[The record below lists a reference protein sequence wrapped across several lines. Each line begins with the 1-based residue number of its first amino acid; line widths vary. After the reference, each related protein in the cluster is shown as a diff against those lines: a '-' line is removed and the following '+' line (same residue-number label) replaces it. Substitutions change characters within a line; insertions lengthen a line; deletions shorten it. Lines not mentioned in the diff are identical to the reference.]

1 MSGHRFVAR
10 SVVPVPLDLV
20 WRWHLQPASLERL
33 DPPWDWVEIRERP
46 PAIAEGTRTVLFVP
60 FGSLRFRWVAVHR
73 DVREG
78 LSFSDEQ
85 VEGPFAR
92 WRHAHLFSPEGDGA
106 TRIEDRI
113 EYALR
118 LGPLGDLLG
127 ARSVRRRLRR
137 LFSWRHARA
146 RSDLERCAAFCGR
159 PRLRVAISGASGFIG
174 SALASFLE
182 AGGHEVL
189 RLVRRAPERPGEM
202 GWDPLRGPRDP
213 HALEG
218 LDAIV
223 HLAGE
228 SLAAGRWTRARKERI
243 FDSRAVGT
251 RVLAA
256 SLRSLDRPPRA
267 FLCASAVGFYG
278 SRREEEL
285 AEDSERGSGFL
296 ADVCAGWEESAKEA
310 ARAGARVVRARLGV
324 VIGAAGGALRKMLPV
339 FRAGLG
345 GPVGG
350 GRQVM
355 SWIGLDDAVGAL
367 HFLLMR
373 EDLEGAFNVT
383 APQPVSSAEFAA
395 TLGRVLGRPARLPL
409 PERAVRGLFGEM
421 GEETLLASQRV
432 VPRRLE
438 AAGFRFVHPDLEQA
452 LRFELGRMEAGPVV
466 FEED

>member
-1 MSGHRFVAR
+1 M
-10 SVVPVPLDLV
+10 
-20 WRWHLQPASLERL
+20 ERL
-33 DPPWDWVEIRERP
+33 DPPWDWAEIRERP

-73 DVREG
+73 DVLEG
-78 LSFSDEQ
+78 RSFSDEQ

-92 WRHAHLFSPEGDGA
+92 WRHARLFSPEGDSA
-106 TRIEDRI
+106 TSLEDRI

-118 LGPLGDLLG
+118 LGPVGDLLG
-127 ARSVRRRLRR
+127 AQWVARRLRR
-137 LFSWRHARA
+137 LFSWRHARV
-146 RSDLERCAAFCGR
+146 RSDLERNAEFAGR
-159 PRLRVAISGASGFIG
+159 PRLRVALSGASGFIG

-182 AGGHEVL
+182 AGGHDVL
-189 RLVRRAPERPGEM
+189 RLVRRPPERRGEI

-213 HALEG
+213 RALEG
-218 LDAIV
+218 LDAVV

-243 FDSRAVGT
+243 LRSRADGT
-251 RVLAA
+251 RLLARA
-256 SLRSLDRPPRA
+256 LRSLARPPRV
-267 FLCASAVGFYG
+267 FLSASAIGFYG
-278 SRREEEL
+278 SRGEEEL
-285 AEDSERGSGFL
+285 VEASERGSGFL
-296 ADVCAGWEESAKEA
+296 ADVCQAWEEAAVEA
-310 ARAGARVVRARLGV
+310 AQAGVRVVRARLGV
-324 VIGAAGGALRKMLPV
+324 VIGAAGGALRKMLPA

-345 GPVGG
+345 GPVGS

-383 APQPVSSAEFAA
+383 SPQPVTHADFAA
-395 TLGRVLGRPARLPL
+395 ALGRVLARPARLPL

-421 GEETLLASQRV
+421 GEQTLLASQRV
-432 VPRRLE
+432 LPRRLE

-452 LRFELGRMEAGPVV
+452 LRFELGRMEACPVV
-466 FEED
+466 FEEE

>member
-10 SVVPVPLDLV
+10 SVVPVPLELV
-20 WRWHLQPASLERL
+20 WRWHLGPASLERL
-33 DPPWDWVEIRERP
+33 DPPWDWVEIRQRP

-73 DVREG
+73 DIREG
-78 LSFSDEQ
+78 RSFCDEQ

-92 WRHAHLFSPEGDGA
+92 WLHAHVFAPEGDGA

-118 LGPLGDLLG
+118 LGAVGDLLG
-127 ARSVRRRLRR
+127 GRSVGRRLRR

-146 RSDLERCAAFCGR
+146 RSDLERHAEFAGR
-159 PRLRVAISGASGFIG
+159 PRLRVALSGASGFIG
-174 SALASFLE
+174 SAVASFLE

-189 RLVRRAPERPGEM
+189 RLVRRPPERPGEI
-202 GWDPLRGPRDP
+202 GWDPLRGPRDAR
-213 HALEG
+213 ALEG
-218 LDAIV
+218 LDAVV

-243 FDSRAVGT
+243 LGSRVAGT
-251 RVLAA
+251 RALATA
-256 SLRSLDRPPRA
+256 LRSLARPPRA

-278 SRREEEL
+278 SRREEDLVEG
-285 AEDSERGSGFL
+285 SERGSGFL
-296 ADVCAGWEESAKEA
+296 ADVCAAWEEAAMEA
-310 ARAGARVVRARLGV
+310 ARAGVRVVCARLGV
-324 VIGAAGGALRKMLPV
+324 VIGAAGGALRKMLPA
-339 FRAGLG
+339 FKAGLG
-345 GPVGG
+345 GPVGS

-367 HFLLMR
+367 HLLLMR

-383 APQPVSSAEFAA
+383 SPQPVSSAEFAA
-395 TLGRVLGRPARLPL
+395 TLGRVLARPARLPL
-409 PERAVRGLFGEM
+409 PEPVVRGLFGEM

-432 VPRRLE
+432 LPQRLE
-438 AAGFRFVHPDLEQA
+438 GAGFRFVHPGLEQA
-452 LRFELGRMEAGPVV
+452 LRFELGKMDAGPVL
-466 FEED
+466 FEEG